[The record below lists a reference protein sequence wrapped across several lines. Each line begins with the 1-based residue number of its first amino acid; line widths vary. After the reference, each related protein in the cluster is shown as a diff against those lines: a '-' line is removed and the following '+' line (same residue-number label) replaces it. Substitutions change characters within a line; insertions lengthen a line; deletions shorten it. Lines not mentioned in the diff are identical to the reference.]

1 MAGGVQHERDNAG
14 AADAAGDESV
24 QRLGRGWIRQF
35 EKADFDSEIGRRP
48 DDELAQLEEL
58 GPAFFGPAPMSDE
71 QEAVGARGPMFM
83 NVRVVVIL
91 IQGAR
96 SLPTRCAPGSAGG
109 RSPSVRRPLPT
120 MTTCRIRSSR
130 GASRGVGAVVAET
143 RALKQSRGSR
153 NRKSLIAPGKILAP
167 GGPDCAAG
175 GTFPA
180 SVLSERTGTPVPTI
194 HHYRHLGLLPEPI
207 QLASN
212 RFLYDERHV
221 EALDVIRLLR
231 ERRNLPLEVI
241 RDMLPDLLS
250 FGGCGALGSEDWDVL
265 IDTHLEHCGA
275 GAVSARL
282 VAAAREAFA
291 QHGYAGVNVA
301 DICVS
306 AGIAKGSF
314 YRYFDSKDEIFLAAA
329 RSTVE
334 AVGDQ
339 LDKLPAPMSERQATE
354 RLQLLL
360 GPMAPLLLEVA
371 LAELRRQPN
380 LAGVVAAIAAGL
392 ATRLG
397 PRLATRGDHSRTVA
411 RRVVDAAMLGL
422 LRSALGP
429 AASAT

>member
-1 MAGGVQHERDNAG
+1 LDSPGRL
-14 AADAAGDESV
+14 AARDAAGP
-24 QRLGRGWIRQF
+24 F
-35 EKADFDSEIGRRP
+35 
-48 DDELAQLEEL
+48 LAQ
-58 GPAFFGPAPMSDE
+58 
-71 QEAVGARGPMFM
+71 
-83 NVRVVVIL
+83 I
-91 IQGAR
+91 R
-96 SLPTRCAPGSAGG
+96 SLMARRSVSAHL
-109 RSPSVRRPLPT
+109 VVE
-120 MTTCRIRSSR
+120 IR
-130 GASRGVGAVVAET
+130 G
-143 RALKQSRGSR
+143 LKQSRGSR
-153 NRKSLIAPGKILAP
+153 NRGTSVAPGQVLVPAA
-167 GGPDCAAG
+167 GPARADG
-175 GTFPA
+175 GTFTA

-194 HHYRHLGLLPEPI
+194 HHYRHLELLPDPI

-221 EALDVIRLLR
+221 EALEVIRLLR

-241 RDMLPDLLS
+241 REILPDLLAS
-250 FGGCGALGSEDWDVL
+250 GGRGALGSEEWDLLV
-265 IDTHLEHCGA
+265 DTHLERSGA

-291 QHGYAGVNVA
+291 EHGYAGVNVA
-301 DICVS
+301 DICTT

-314 YRYFDSKDEIFLAAA
+314 YRYFDSKEAIFLAAA

-397 PRLATRGDHSRTVA
+397 PRLSTRGDHSRTVA

-429 AASAT
+429 AASTT

>member
-1 MAGGVQHERDNAG
+1 
-14 AADAAGDESV
+14 
-24 QRLGRGWIRQF
+24 
-35 EKADFDSEIGRRP
+35 
-48 DDELAQLEEL
+48 
-58 GPAFFGPAPMSDE
+58 
-71 QEAVGARGPMFM
+71 
-83 NVRVVVIL
+83 
-91 IQGAR
+91 
-96 SLPTRCAPGSAGG
+96 
-109 RSPSVRRPLPT
+109 
-120 MTTCRIRSSR
+120 
-130 GASRGVGAVVAET
+130 
-143 RALKQSRGSR
+143 
-153 NRKSLIAPGKILAP
+153 
-167 GGPDCAAG
+167 
-175 GTFPA
+175 
-180 SVLSERTGTPVPTI
+180 VLSKRTGTPVPTI

-207 QLASN
+207 QLSSN

-221 EALDVIRLLR
+221 AALEVIRLLR

-241 RDMLPDLLS
+241 REVLPDLLS
-250 FGGCGALGSEDWDVL
+250 SGGRAALGPDDWDLL
-265 IDTHLEHCGA
+265 IDAHLERSGS
-275 GAVSARL
+275 GAVAARL

-314 YRYFDSKDEIFLAAA
+314 YRYFDSKEAIFLAAA

-397 PRLATRGDHSRTVA
+397 PRLATRGDRGRTAA
-411 RRVVDAAMLGL
+411 RRVVDAALLGM

-429 AASAT
+429 AASTT